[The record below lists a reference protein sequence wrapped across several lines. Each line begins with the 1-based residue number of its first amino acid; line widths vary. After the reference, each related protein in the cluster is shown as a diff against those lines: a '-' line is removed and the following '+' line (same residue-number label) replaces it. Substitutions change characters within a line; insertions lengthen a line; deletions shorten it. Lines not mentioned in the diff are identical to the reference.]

1 MFYRMKKITALLLA
15 MLMVFNLMPVS
26 VLAEGV
32 GSYASPY
39 VGAGDGITLL
49 AVSDEGKIQYSASGW
64 INTTHTY
71 TVPVYFYKE
80 GTTTIVDST
89 KIKLQAQNDKTGASF
104 DVGGIV
110 GDGREFV
117 SAKVADSVDDSGTS
131 LRYLRVRKGELQ
143 SSNNGKDYKN
153 IENHTG
159 KAVYIAYRPVQLM
172 VKFDLNGG
180 SGTTPAAVT
189 VDEAGRI
196 ITLPN
201 GDGMSRNNYVLLGW
215 SPSKD
220 ANSVGEK
227 LGPNDTNGKA
237 EIYPLG
243 ELYTVEKSQTLYA
256 VWAQNSGTQ
265 SGTITVAVR
274 DDGTVPGEPSI
285 QNAAYTYLVSGKS
298 VENVLKYFSP
308 AQTVAGSAAV
318 HAALTQAFWDEL
330 VTPNLRGLTG
340 YNSETQEIVF
350 YVIKYQAGD
359 SKWHIDGV
367 IRDKSNV
374 YLDYNGNGATGGLT
388 PDGVEVVKGNIVK
401 VAEPGNYYEGTKWY
415 ALTRTGYEFA
425 GWNTRQ
431 NGSGQ
436 TYQPGETITVEANT
450 TLYAQWRALTN
461 NITYSYTGD
470 VPEGIHAPADQINIP
485 YESEQHKPADPEEV
499 VGYRFEG
506 WETSDVEVATDG
518 SYTMPNHNVAW
529 TGNWVIDETQ
539 TKDLTATVD
548 YSLGGDVQQEEHV
561 GLKATV
567 QVLQPDT
574 LSTAGVEA
582 KDFPGWKLDHITI
595 NDSKVDALPD
605 AVNNGD
611 AIVYHYIRNDFPYT
625 VKFYKDA
632 VSEVNH
638 IADADVTYDPA
649 ELGMALADLKYS
661 TDIAAERC
669 PAGYQA
675 NGTVDQEHSLT
686 AITADADR
694 NVICVVLSKRT
705 DLSYTVKYLKLNTN
719 EELAKAKTV
728 TGQTFGAQV
737 TENAINIA
745 GYTAVAPT
753 SQTITI
759 AVDSNEI
766 VFYYTINSHEVTYK
780 YDGEV
785 PAGASTLPA
794 EALYNYNETV
804 TVAPDA
810 TAPGYTFSGW
820 ITKDATVADGKFT
833 MPDNNVVLVGS
844 FTANTD
850 TKYTVEF
857 YYQENGQY
865 PDVATDQ
872 AEHTGT
878 TDTAVSVT
886 DTDKQP
892 ADKPGYVF
900 DESAKNVLTGIVA
913 GNGSLVLKVYFKQ
926 QFTVTYQPGTH
937 GTFAEQTYGGR
948 DYGVATPKFQGE
960 TTGDAGYT
968 FAGWQPTVAETVT
981 ADATYVAQWMANTDT
996 TYIVEHYQQNLN
1008 DDGYTL
1014 VVGDTE
1020 NKNGTTNTAA
1030 AYAAKN
1036 YAGFTYQENQTTF
1049 WSHDDEQPTATILG
1063 DGSLVIRLYY
1073 DRNLYT
1079 VNYDLNGGT
1088 SAQTL
1093 EYPNLR
1099 YGAATP
1105 TIADP
1110 TWEKHTFKGWA
1121 PAIAST
1127 VTDNATYGAQWDENG
1142 EMRVEL
1148 VSETL
1153 TYNGVEQSL
1162 SKVKVIIGNDERTMT
1177 IDEFNENYS
1186 TSLALTEGK
1195 GTDVKLADEAIG
1207 SYDGRLTDGPAIIEI
1222 AEKNYDVTYENG
1234 ALTITPATLEVTT
1247 PDANKVY
1254 DGTALTAA
1262 GTITGFVNNE
1272 TATFA
1277 TTGAQTDVGE
1287 SQNTYAITWNGTAK
1301 QSNYTVAETVGTL
1314 TVTEYAG
1321 EITVTTVG
1329 GSFTY
1334 NGQPHGATVSV
1345 SDLPDGYTLE
1355 TATSSATATD
1365 VTTAV
1370 PATCDTLVIRNA
1382 EGEDVTGELNI
1393 KKVDDTIVVNPAAI
1407 TVYAEDSRVYTGAD
1421 QTLTIPA
1428 ANAGGVVLGETLT
1441 LTDATITG
1449 NAAGVYTELD
1459 KAYTWSVAKANGTNS
1474 TGNYTI
1480 KVTGKLTITQQDN
1493 LAVTLTDQEYVYDG
1507 TAHFL
1512 KAAEVT
1518 SAGGETTLEYSIDRK
1533 TWYDSVEDVALG
1545 LTDVGEVTIYVR
1557 ATNSNY
1563 SNTAVDSAV
1572 LKVTPKDVTITAQNH
1587 QFDYTGEEQSWAEYD
1602 VDGLV
1607 GSDKL
1612 SATVEGKIQYPAQ
1625 SPVANVVT
1633 AHEFVTGDPNNY
1645 KVNYANGE
1653 LTMDWGEKAAITIK
1667 AADDAWTYN
1676 GEARSNDAV
1685 SIIEGA
1691 LQTGDVL
1698 VAQATGSVTN
1708 VADSTTGN
1716 NPVAE
1721 GYRVMNG
1728 TEDVTD
1734 KYEITAEAGTLTI
1747 NKRAVTLTSATDS
1760 KTYDGTAL
1768 TNDTVTVEGDGF
1780 ATGEGATYD
1789 VTGTQTDAG
1798 NSANAFTYTL
1808 NDNTKAEN
1816 YDITKTEGTLT
1827 VAPITDEVVVTIIGN
1842 TDTIV
1847 YDGNVQTVTGYT
1859 ATANNPAYIVEGENC
1874 DFAFNGTSQATRK
1887 DVGTT
1892 NMGLTAEQFSN
1903 ADTTNFTNVRFEV
1916 TDGWLT
1922 ITPIATQIII
1932 TAGSDKKVYDGDPLT
1947 SDVFTYTPNVL
1958 VEGDVLQVTTAGE
1971 RTDVGTAA
1979 NKVASHKV
1987 VRGEGE
1993 NQVDV
1998 TDNYSFGDYVDGTLE
2013 VTPRSVTIT
2022 VNNAEKFFGESD
2034 PTFAG
2039 TVEGLVNGNDLGT
2052 VAYSRMNKDE
2062 AVGIYPDVL
2071 TANYTEN
2078 KNYTVTVVPGDFTI
2092 KTATAAGATLTAQG
2106 GSWPYD
2112 GDPHAASAAV
2122 SGAEGFTVY
2131 YKVGDADWTTEA
2143 PFVTNVSERTV
2154 TVQVKA
2160 TKTGYNDLFCDD
2172 VKLEITPRPITIIA
2186 ASDEKV
2192 YDGTALSNG
2201 QYAVVD
2207 GHVDVV
2213 PADADFNADGRAV
2226 IGQETIT
2233 ATVTGSQTD
2242 VGSSDNTAADAKVIG
2257 DLGNYD
2263 VKYVKGT
2270 LEVTKR
2276 PVTITAAKA
2285 SKLFGHDDPSFEP
2298 ATLTDDS
2305 TAEGAE
2311 EPDCVA
2317 VLRTALDL
2325 AVIRTDKDAENG
2337 EEVGKHENVL
2347 TIQKDQETLEKEH
2360 TNYTFTITPA
2370 DFEIMTN
2377 DQDLKVSAEDV
2388 TVPYDGR
2395 SHGVTAKA
2403 TVAGQENADVEIRYW
2418 NPDTNA
2424 YDLETSPVYTNV
2436 QDTPVEVRFQAS
2448 LEGYA
2453 SVTGRATVTI
2463 TKRPVVITVANDEKT
2478 YGYDDPAFADA
2489 TMAGEKDNAQSGP
2502 VGEEL
2507 KGIDRSVTRSDA
2519 SDNTLGMHND
2529 VLNIGTTEDELN
2541 AAYTN
2546 YTFTIVPGNFTIH
2559 LNTQDL
2565 TVSASDVEKM
2575 YDGTAYG
2582 VAPTA
2587 SVKGATI
2594 LYKDADGNYTLTECP
2609 TQTNAGEL
2617 TVEFQASLEGYAP
2630 ATGSAKVTITKRHVT
2645 FVGES
2650 GERTYNGSEYDLTN
2664 VTVDETQG
2672 QTLVAGHQAN
2682 VTASAKGM
2690 LPETYPGIITA
2701 EADVRITDAN
2711 DQDVTA
2717 NYDIT
2722 TVPGTLTI
2730 TAIATPITITA
2741 ADGTKMYDGSSLTN
2755 DGYTFTEGVLLE
2767 GDKLEAVV
2775 EGSATNVS
2783 DAGVNTVKT
2792 HQVMRGDVDVTKAYT
2807 FGAPVD
2813 GKLTI
2818 TPRTVTMT
2826 SGDAEK
2832 PYDGKPLM
2840 NGTVTETGDG
2850 FVPGEGADYTVTGSQ
2865 TLAGSSKNTF
2875 TYALKAGTLAENYA
2889 IDTVEGDLTVTA
2901 NTTELKITSGTETW
2915 VYDGQPHSHPVYTV
2929 TYGDE
2934 AVTPNADGTFT
2945 LPTGDTLTISGAPVV
2960 TDVADTQDAKENN
2973 TFVYDLTNAEQ
2984 YTKVE
2989 TEVGTVTVA
2998 RRPVT
3003 IQVNTK
3009 AHVYD
3014 GTEKTVT
3021 DEATKQEYTVA
3032 APEENSGLLNGDTEK
3047 LDVVYGTDQ
3056 AESKVL
3062 VGTYAAAVSAEGV
3075 KILRGADNAD
3085 VTDNY
3090 AVTVNNGT
3098 LDINDGTTETPV
3110 DQYVVTKAHTGNGY
3124 NLGET
3129 VTFDITAT
3137 NIYNETKTIT
3147 LREIAGVTLAQSA
3160 FTDVPAGETVR
3171 TTATYTITEADILAG
3186 EFVNTVTAT
3195 FDVKSFQST
3204 DTVTTAATNA
3214 HLTITKTTTSTPANG
3229 TAYALGETITYD
3241 ITVLNDG
3248 NVTVSNIE
3256 VMDTVAGYEPV
3267 MLTEGENA
3275 FTLAPGAAQTIPYT
3289 HVVTEQDIL
3298 AGTVVNTATA
3308 TGTSPANVPLPEV
3321 VPGSTEDDT
3330 EAPNPSFTLEKTLTN
3345 LPDKGYFTLGEEAA
3359 FDISVTND
3367 GNLTLSGINVY
3378 EQLEGAVILEGEGYT
3393 VSDNVATIAILPVG
3407 ETVVVKAAY
3416 TITEADLG
3424 AELVNIATA
3433 DGTGPVDP
3441 EDPTPGEEEIP
3452 TDDAVTVTGIKTWND
3467 GGNAYATRPDAIT
3480 VNLLADGAEVAEQLV
3495 TADMGWV
3502 YTFTALPAHTADGA
3516 EIAYTVAEDA
3526 VAGYDAAYAEG
3537 SIVNTLQTYGVTVNY
3552 WLNNVGGTPAAD
3564 SFYGTYQYGQPF
3576 NIASPAVLGYN
3587 VNQERVTGTVLGDVT
3602 FDVIYTPAAFT
3613 IAVHYVYQD
3622 GTEALATY
3630 RDTLLYGEGFY
3641 VATPALAGYTPN
3653 IRMVAGNMEAR
3664 HMSYTV
3670 IYAPEDTVITIDE
3683 YGVPL
3688 GLGNMVMNV
3697 GDCIE

>member
-1 MFYRMKKITALLLA
+1 MYNMKKFLSLMMAFM
-15 MLMVFNLMPVS
+15 MLFTMMPVQT
-26 VLAEGV
+26 LAETISSPWSVGV
-32 GSYASPY
+32 STLAISGAREVAVGDTIKLTGSSGFSHSWTAKGEGEVTIGNGNAQSADITG
-39 VGAGDGITLL
+39 VTAGKVTI
-49 AVSDEGKIQYSASGW
+49 
-64 INTTHTY
+64 THTY
-71 TVPVYFYKE
+71 YNSKGNQKSETYDITVTAPTLTTQTVYVYVQASNTNLLPE
-80 GTTTIVDST
+80 GMAENKDGWYTIGT
-89 KIKLQAQNDKTGASF
+89 IKLDALPNAASWHKTDGKNYIKSVTDAALRSALA
-104 DVGGIV
+104 DIV
-110 GDGREFV
+110 RYSD
-117 SAKVADSVDDSGTS
+117 SSDSVQSEATRLFMEYGLLDLADWRADENGTNFG
-131 LRYLRVRKGELQ
+131 LY
-143 SSNNGKDYKN
+143 
-153 IENHTG
+153 
-159 KAVYIAYRPVQLM
+159 
-172 VKFDLNGG
+172 G
-180 SGTTPAAVT
+180 S
-189 VDEAGRI
+189 
-196 ITLPN
+196 
-201 GDGMSRNNYVLLGW
+201 
-215 SPSKD
+215 
-220 ANSVGEK
+220 
-227 LGPNDTNGKA
+227 
-237 EIYPLG
+237 
-243 ELYTVEKSQTLYA
+243 
-256 VWAQNSGTQ
+256 
-265 SGTITVAVR
+265 
-274 DDGTVPGEPSI
+274 
-285 QNAAYTYLVSGKS
+285 
-298 VENVLKYFSP
+298 
-308 AQTVAGSAAV
+308 
-318 HAALTQAFWDEL
+318 
-330 VTPNLRGLTG
+330 
-340 YNSETQEIVF
+340 
-350 YVIKYQAGD
+350 
-359 SKWHIDGV
+359 
-367 IRDKSNV
+367 
-374 YLDYNGNGATGGLT
+374 NGATGYNAAHGLSGQVVWHLDGYIDFSKISPTVTVKHIAKEADGSERLLAAETKGVNYKEIYQVADWQLSADDERLEAGYVYSSVSDEQLVINYIVDTVTIYYT
-388 PDGVEVVKGNIVK
+388 PKAFDYAIEYYYNNELDETATEKGTDSCGSIIKNYKEKPKEGYVFDKVENCPLTITADEPNNVMKVYYKKNAFNVTYFVDGVQNGEVESHDFNTEVTLHDK
-401 VAEPGNYYEGTKWY
+401 PTK
-415 ALTRTGYEFA
+415 TGYKFVGWDVQTPA
-425 GWNTRQ
+425 GLSIKSNKFTM
-431 NGSGQ
+431 
-436 TYQPGETITVEANT
+436 P
-450 TLYAQWRALTN
+450 AQ
-461 NITYSYTGD
+461 
-470 VPEGIHAPADQINIP
+470 
-485 YESEQHKPADPEEV
+485 
-499 VGYRFEG
+499 
-506 WETSDVEVATDG
+506 DVELIG
-518 SYTMPNHNVAW
+518 HFEK
-529 TGNWVIDETQ
+529 DETQ
-539 TKDLTATVD
+539 TQLTNYTVH
-548 YSLGGDVQQEEHV
+548 YTIE
-561 GLKATV
+561 
-567 QVLQPDT
+567 
-574 LSTAGVEA
+574 GVEQA
-582 KDFPGWKLDHITI
+582 DDRVTVNGTAWINDDPAQIAIAEGGIPAPADKYEGYKLDSANPEYPAAGT
-595 NDSKVDALPD
+595 L
-605 AVNNGD
+605 VNSGSE
-611 AIVYHYIRNDFPYT
+611 YT
-625 VKFYKDA
+625 VNY
-632 VSEVNH
+632 V
-638 IADADVTYDPA
+638 
-649 ELGMALADLKYS
+649 
-661 TDIAAERC
+661 
-669 PAGYQA
+669 
-675 NGTVDQEHSLT
+675 
-686 AITADADR
+686 
-694 NVICVVLSKRT
+694 KRT
-705 DLSYTVKYLKLNTN
+705 DLSYTVKYLEQGTN
-719 EELAKAKTV
+719 KPLADEKTV
-728 TGQTFGAQV
+728 DSQTFGDTV
-737 TENAINIA
+737 TEKAIDIT
-745 GYTAVAPT
+745 GYTAVEPT

-759 AVDSNEI
+759 AVDGNEI
-766 VFYYTINSHEVTYK
+766 KFYYTINSHKVTYQ
-780 YDGEV
+780 YEGTV
-785 PAGASTLPA
+785 PAGASELPEKA
-794 EALYNYNETV
+794 SYNYNTAV

-820 ITKDATVADGKFT
+820 TTKDATVADGKFT
-833 MPDNNVVLVGS
+833 MPDNDVVLVGS
-844 FTANTD
+844 FTENAKVTIKYEAAVGGSVSPTSESLAPATGEAQGSTATAAAGYEFVNWTLNGAEVSTSASFVPQKFDDKDSPIWTERTYVANF
-850 TKYTVEF
+850 KEL
-857 YYQENGQY
+857 
-865 PDVATDQ
+865 PDVTIN
-872 AEHTGT
+872 
-878 TDTAVSVT
+878 
-886 DTDKQP
+886 
-892 ADKPGYVF
+892 Y
-900 DESAKNVLTGIVA
+900 VA
-913 GNGSLVLKVYFKQ
+913 GNGGSVSLDEETLPPATSKAQGSVATAKDGYTFVNWTNAAGEVVGKDKAYVPAKVDGLNVAATYTANFVPNADTQYKVEYYWENVDDSNFTLHETVNLTGETDTEAVAEQKIYEGFTFDSGNTNNVFTGTIAGDGSLVLKLYYTRNTYK
-926 QFTVTYQPGTH
+926 VTYTYSNTPEGASALP
-937 GTFAEQTYGGR
+937 AEATYKF
-948 DYGVATPKFQGE
+948 GVDVLVASKAMAP
-960 TTGDAGYT
+960 GYT
-968 FAGWQPTVAETVT
+968 FHGWT
-981 ADATYVAQWMANTDT
+981 ADDASVAGDKFTMPAKDVALTGSFTRNYATYDFGVTPYEGVYDAVAHG
-996 TYIVEHYQQNLN
+996 V
-1008 DDGYTL
+1008 TL
-1014 VVGDTE
+1014 VRDTALAE
-1020 NKNGTTNTAA
+1020 DAVQ
-1030 AYAAKN
+1030 Y
-1036 YAGFTYQENQTTF
+1036 
-1049 WSHDDEQPTATILG
+1049 SV
-1063 DGSLVIRLYY
+1063 DGQ
-1073 DRNLYT
+1073 NWG
-1079 VNYDLNGGT
+1079 N
-1088 SAQTL
+1088 
-1093 EYPNLR
+1093 E
-1099 YGAATP
+1099 
-1105 TIADP
+1105 
-1110 TWEKHTFKGWA
+1110 A
-1121 PAIAST
+1121 PA
-1127 VTDNATYGAQWDENG
+1127 Y
-1142 EMRVEL
+1142 
-1148 VSETL
+1148 
-1153 TYNGVEQSL
+1153 
-1162 SKVKVIIGNDERTMT
+1162 
-1177 IDEFNENYS
+1177 
-1186 TSLALTEGK
+1186 
-1195 GTDVKLADEAIG
+1195 TDVKRNDAGEVE
-1207 SYDGRLTDGPAIIEI
+1207 SYPVWVRLYNSSDNSVSAAKESYV
-1222 AEKNYDVTYENG
+1222 K
-1234 ALTITPATLEVTT
+1234 ITPATLKVTT
-1247 PDANKVY
+1247 PNANKVY

-1262 GTITGFVNNE
+1262 GTITGFVHDE

-1277 TTGAQTDVGE
+1277 TTGNQTKVGS
-1287 SQNTYAITWNGTAK
+1287 SQNTYVITWNGNAK
-1301 QSNYTVAETVGTL
+1301 ESNYTVAETVGTL
-1314 TVTEYAG
+1314 TVTEYAD
-1321 EITVTTVG
+1321 EITVTTTG

-1345 SDLPDGYTLE
+1345 SELPKGYTLE
-1355 TATSSATATD
+1355 IATSSATATD
-1365 VTTAV
+1365 VTTAAV
-1370 PATCDTLVIRNA
+1370 LATCDTLVIKNA
-1382 EGEDVTGELNI
+1382 EGENVTSKLNI
-1393 KKVDDTIVVNPAAI
+1393 KKVDGSIVVIPAAI
-1407 TVYAEDSRVYTGAD
+1407 TVYAEDSRVYTGEN
-1421 QTLTIPA
+1421 QTLDIGAFEGKIVT
-1428 ANAGGVVLGETLT
+1428 GVVDDETLT

-1449 NAAGVYTELD
+1449 NAAGEYTKLD
-1459 KAYTWSVAKANGTNS
+1459 TETYNNWSVAKADGTDS

-1480 KVTGKLTITQQDN
+1480 EVTGKLTITQQDN
-1493 LAVTLTDQEYVYDG
+1493 LAVTLADQEYVYDG

-1518 SAGGETTLEYSIDRK
+1518 SAGGETTLEYSIDQK

-1545 LTDVGEVTIYVR
+1545 LTDVGEVTIYVQ
-1557 ATNSNY
+1557 AINPNY

-1612 SATVEGKIQYPAQ
+1612 SATVAGRIQYPVQ

-1633 AHEFVTGDPNNY
+1633 AHEFVTGNPNNY
-1645 KVNYANGE
+1645 TVEYATGT
-1653 LTMDWGEKAAITIK
+1653 LTMVWGEKAAITIK

-1676 GEARSNDAV
+1676 GEAHSNDAV

-1708 VADSTTGN
+1708 VADSKTGN

-1721 GYRVMNG
+1721 GYQIMNG

-1760 KTYDGTAL
+1760 KPYDGTAL
-1768 TNDTVTVEGDGF
+1768 TNDTVTVGGDGF
-1780 ATGEGATYD
+1780 VTGEGATYD
-1789 VTGTQTDAG
+1789 VTGTQTDVG

-1808 NDNTKAEN
+1808 NDNTVADN
-1816 YDITKTEGTLT
+1816 YNITKTEGQLT
-1827 VAPITDEVVVTIIGN
+1827 VAPITDEVIVTITGN
-1842 TDTIV
+1842 MKTSPYTGAD
-1847 YDGNVQTVTGYT
+1847 QTVTGYT
-1859 ATANNPAYIVEGENC
+1859 ATASNSLYIVEGENC
-1874 DFAFNGTSQATRK
+1874 DFAFTGKAEAIRK

-1903 ADTTNFTNVRFEV
+1903 ADTTNFTNVKFV
-1916 TDGWLT
+1916 VNDGWLT

-1958 VEGDVLQVTTAGE
+1958 RKGDVLQVTTAGE
-1971 RTDVGTAA
+1971 QTNVGTAA
-1979 NKVASHKV
+1979 NQVTSYKV

-1998 TDNYSFGDYVDGTLE
+1998 TANYSFGESVDGTLE

-2022 VNNAEKFFGESD
+2022 VNDAEKFFGEND
-2034 PTFAG
+2034 PAFTG
-2039 TVEGLVNGNDLGT
+2039 TVEGLVNDNDLGT
-2052 VAYSRMNKDE
+2052 VTYTRTNTDE
-2062 AVGIYPDVL
+2062 AVGTYPDAL
-2071 TANYTEN
+2071 TANFTPN
-2078 KNYTVTVVPGDFTI
+2078 GNYDVTVDNGDFTI
-2092 KTATAAGATLTAQG
+2092 KTATAAGATLKAQG

-2112 GDPHAASAAV
+2112 GNPHAASAAV
-2122 SGAEGFTVY
+2122 SGAEGFTIY
-2131 YKVGDADWTTEA
+2131 YKVGEAEWTTEA
-2143 PFVTNVSERTV
+2143 PFVTNVSEGTV

-2160 TKTGYNDLFCDD
+2160 TKIGYNDLICGD
-2172 VKLEITPRPITIIA
+2172 VMLQITPRPIAIIA
-2186 ASDEKV
+2186 ASDKKV

-2207 GHVDVV
+2207 GHVNAA
-2213 PADADFNADGRAV
+2213 PTDAVFNVDGRAV

-2233 ATVTGSQTD
+2233 ATVTGSRMD
-2242 VGSSDNTAADAKVIG
+2242 VGISDNTAADAKVIG

-2276 PVTITAAKA
+2276 PVILTSATD
-2285 SKLFGHDDPSFEP
+2285 SK
-2298 ATLTDDS
+2298 T
-2305 TAEGAE
+2305 
-2311 EPDCVA
+2311 
-2317 VLRTALDL
+2317 
-2325 AVIRTDKDAENG
+2325 
-2337 EEVGKHENVL
+2337 
-2347 TIQKDQETLEKEH
+2347 
-2360 TNYTFTITPA
+2360 
-2370 DFEIMTN
+2370 
-2377 DQDLKVSAEDV
+2377 
-2388 TVPYDGR
+2388 
-2395 SHGVTAKA
+2395 
-2403 TVAGQENADVEIRYW
+2403 
-2418 NPDTNA
+2418 
-2424 YDLETSPVYTNV
+2424 
-2436 QDTPVEVRFQAS
+2436 
-2448 LEGYA
+2448 
-2453 SVTGRATVTI
+2453 
-2463 TKRPVVITVANDEKT
+2463 
-2478 YGYDDPAFADA
+2478 
-2489 TMAGEKDNAQSGP
+2489 
-2502 VGEEL
+2502 
-2507 KGIDRSVTRSDA
+2507 
-2519 SDNTLGMHND
+2519 
-2529 VLNIGTTEDELN
+2529 
-2541 AAYTN
+2541 
-2546 YTFTIVPGNFTIH
+2546 
-2559 LNTQDL
+2559 
-2565 TVSASDVEKM
+2565 
-2575 YDGTAYG
+2575 YDGTALTNHTVTVG
-2582 VAPTA
+2582 GEGFVGDE
-2587 SVKGATI
+2587 GATYDVTGSQT
-2594 LYKDADGNYTLTECP
+2594 LEGESLNTFTYTLKEGTKAENYDITKIEGTLKIYP
-2609 TQTNAGEL
+2609 IADKVTVTIKGNVVSTIYDGMEHKAIGYDVVSISNELYGAENIKFNGTSEVAGTDAKKYPMGLAAGQFENTSKNFTN
-2617 TVEFQASLEGYAP
+2617 VEFVVEDGSL
-2630 ATGSAKVTITKRHVT
+2630 TIDKRPVT

-2650 GERTYNGSEYDLTN
+2650 GECTYNGSEYDLIV

-2672 QTLVAGHQAN
+2672 QALVAGHQAN

-2690 LPETYPGIITA
+2690 LPGTYPGAITA

-2711 DQDVTA
+2711 GQDVTG

-2741 ADGTKMYDGSSLTN
+2741 ADGTKMYNGSALTN
-2755 DGYTFTEGVLLE
+2755 AGYTFTEGVLLE

-2783 DAGVNTVKT
+2783 DAGVNTVTSHK
-2792 HQVMRGDVDVTKAYT
+2792 VMRGDVDVTKAYT

-2818 TPRTVTMT
+2818 TPRKVTMT

-2832 PYDGKPLM
+2832 SYDGKPLT

-2850 FVPGEGADYTVTGSQ
+2850 FVSGEGADYNVTGSQ

-2875 TYALKAGTLAENYA
+2875 TYALKAGTLAENYV

-2915 VYDGQPHSHPVYTV
+2915 VYDGQPHSHPVYIV
-2929 TYGDE
+2929 TYDGK

-2945 LPTGDTLTISGAPVV
+2945 LSTGDTLTISGAPVV

-2973 TFVYDLTNAEQ
+2973 TFGYVLTNAEQ

-3009 AHVYD
+3009 PHVYD

-3056 AESKVL
+3056 AQSKVL

-3075 KILRGADNAD
+3075 KILRSADNAD

-3090 AVTVNNGT
+3090 AVAVNNGM

-3147 LREIAGVTLAQSA
+3147 LREIEGVTLAQSV

-3214 HLTITKTTTSTPANG
+3214 HLTITKTTISTPANG

-3241 ITVLNDG
+3241 ITVNNDG
-3248 NVTVSNIE
+3248 NVTISNIE

-3275 FTLAPGAAQTIPYT
+3275 FTLVPGAAQPIRYT

-3321 VPGSTEDDT
+3321 VPGSVEDDI

-3393 VSDNVATIAILPVG
+3393 VSDDVATIVTLPVG
-3407 ETVVVKAAY
+3407 DTVVVKAAY

-3516 EIAYTVAEDA
+3516 EIVYTVAEDA

-3653 IRMVAGNMEAR
+3653 IRMIAGNMEAR